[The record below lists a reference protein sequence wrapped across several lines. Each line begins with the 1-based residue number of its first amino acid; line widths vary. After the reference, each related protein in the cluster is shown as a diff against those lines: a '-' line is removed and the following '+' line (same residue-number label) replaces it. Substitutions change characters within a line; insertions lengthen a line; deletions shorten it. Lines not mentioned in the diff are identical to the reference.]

1 MAKKTFA
8 SSESHDRNAVKDKSK
23 CAFPTLTSVPTR
35 LTVLL
40 KIAPAFVG
48 ICGTDLHEFMGG
60 PNFSPVKPHPVTRET
75 IPIGMGHEFSGTI
88 LEIGEGVSGSFKVG
102 QKCAVQPT
110 IYCGSCG
117 ACDNGVEN
125 ACPNGGFIGLS
136 GGGGGLSDEVVVPAE
151 AVLPLP
157 ENVELDVGGMFPFSA
172 VVLLVSAARGKDS
185 CFADKRQHLSNH
197 WQSRG
202 TLSPRHL
209 SPLSQRIR
217 HPLWY

>member
-1 MAKKTFA
+1 MVAQTTQRAARYHGKEDIRIERIPRPDCGEGQIKVRPHNPQG
-8 SSESHDRNAVKDKSK
+8 SSTQITISI
-23 CAFPTLTSVPTR
+23 
-35 LTVLL
+35 

-88 LEIGEGVSGSFKVG
+88 LEVGRNVSGPFKVG

-136 GGGGGLSDEVVVPAE
+136 GGGGGLSEEVVVPAE

-157 ENVELDVGGMFPFSA
+157 ENVELDVGGMFF
-172 VVLLVSAARGKDS
+172 LLVSCWS
-185 CFADKRQHLSNH
+185 
-197 WQSRG
+197 
-202 TLSPRHL
+202 TLPPGES
-209 SPLSQRIR
+209 IC
-217 HPLWY
+217 